1 MDLITPGLGIIFWQ
15 TVTLLFVLFIL
26 GKFAWKP
33 ILNILKQREAYVEK
47 SLQEAQEAKQLLT
60 TLKEEQAKMLLNSEK
75 EREKLLKEAMDS
87 KEKILS
93 EARIESQKMTDKLL
107 QEAREVIAAEQA
119 AAFNKLK
126 NELMLNAVQIA
137 EKLIKKELNTEN
149 KQEEL
154 VRRFVQESTL
164 N

>member
-1 MDLITPGLGIIFWQ
+1 M
-15 TVTLLFVLFIL
+15 
-26 GKFAWKP
+26 
-33 ILNILKQREAYVEK
+33 
-47 SLQEAQEAKQLLT
+47 
-60 TLKEEQAKMLLNSEK
+60 
-75 EREKLLKEAMDS
+75 
-87 KEKILS
+87 
-93 EARIESQKMTDKLL
+93 
-107 QEAREVIAAEQA
+107 IAAEQA